1 MADDLDLQELESR
14 RRFARHLRAARERA
28 RLTQAD
34 IAEALDMSETVYARY
49 ERAKIW
55 PTVGRL
61 RQICHVLGCS
71 ADVLLGH
78 RKLEAGA
85 SVPAP
90 PGDPQ
95 RVRRLLRRFRL
106 ARPET
111 VQAAHRML
119 DIIDGHRAVPAAAAV
134 PDEP

>member
-1 MADDLDLQELESR
+1 MADDSDPQELEWR
-14 RRFARHLRAARERA
+14 RRFARNLRAARERT

-34 IAEALDMSETVYARY
+34 LAEALDMSETVYARY

-71 ADVLLGH
+71 ADVLLGY
-78 RKLEAGA
+78 RKLESDAA
-85 SVPAP
+85 LPAP
-90 PGDPQ
+90 PGDPL
-95 RVRRLLRRFRL
+95 RVRRLLRRFRQ

-119 DIIDGHRAVPAAAAV
+119 DILDGYRALPAAAG
-134 PDEP
+134 PDDP